1 MATTANP
8 MMVRL
13 EKAAVTLE
21 LERMV
26 VDQEPKTAPIQAGS
40 AAAAAVAAMTGR
52 RAPPKPAAAA
62 RAVATAA
69 VAVAAARRQTA
80 PISPLQVDRVGPL
93 TWLEEEGA
101 ARPETTP
108 GLPVL
113 TQETQQ
119 PTSLQ
124 GWIHVRVV
132 QWAVA
137 RIKKLPVKEGP
148 ALMVRVEE
156 IPMLAAPAAAAAAFM
171 GRVP

>member
-1 MATTANP
+1 MWMAWVIGVEQEVSPTAAPTANP

-13 EKAAVTLE
+13 EKVEVTLE

-26 VDQEPKTAPIQAGS
+26 ADQEPITAPIQAGS
-40 AAAAAVAAMTGR
+40 AAAAVVAAMTGR
-52 RAPPKPAAAA
+52 RARPKPAAAA
-62 RAVATAA
+62 LAVATAA
-69 VAVAAARRQTA
+69 VAVAAALLQTA

-101 ARPETTP
+101 ARPETTRA
-108 GLPVL
+108 LPVL
-113 TQETQQ
+113 TQEAQQ

-137 RIKKLPVKEGP
+137 RIKKLPVKE
-148 ALMVRVEE
+148 
-156 IPMLAAPAAAAAAFM
+156 
-171 GRVP
+171 VPVLI